1 MVGNVTD
8 PIEPEPLDEDSYY
21 QDPLGFFARL
31 RESRPVAPVRM
42 PGYGRA
48 WMVTRYAD
56 VRTVL
61 TDARLA
67 KDVHRWP
74 GGGRSRPSE
83 ATGVYAH
90 MLHAD
95 PPEHTRLRRLVQK
108 PFASRRAALRPRA
121 EEIAAG
127 LLDEMAAAPG
137 DVTDLLGA
145 YARPLPIAVLCELLA
160 IPQADRAWID
170 ATVTA
175 YDKPAEYDRVER
187 ELAAYFTDLIAAKRA
202 DPGDDLVSAL
212 VVASDAADADAADA
226 DAADADAAD
235 ADAAD
240 ADAADA
246 DAADA
251 DAADADAAEN
261 SGADGGLTANEL
273 VSTVFLLVMAGFD
286 TTVNLIA
293 SGALALLT
301 HPGEEAR
308 LRQDPSL
315 LPAAV
320 EELLRFTNPV
330 NHANDRFTTED
341 VPVGDVVIPAGE
353 WVLPAIS
360 SANRDPAQFPAPD
373 RLDLGRDTSGHV
385 AFGHGVHHCLGAPLA
400 RMEAEVALGALLA
413 RFPGLSLAV
422 PREELRWRP
431 VSLMNGLECLP
442 VRLA

>member
-1 MVGNVTD
+1 MTD
-8 PIEPEPLDEDSYY
+8 AVQLESFDEDAYY
-21 QDPLGFFARL
+21 QDPLAFCLRL

-48 WMVTRYAD
+48 WIVTRYAD

-61 TDARLA
+61 TDPRLA

-95 PPEHTRLRRLVQK
+95 PPDHTRLRRLVQK
-108 PFASRRAALRPRA
+108 AFTPRRAAMRPRA

-127 LLDEMAAAPG
+127 LLDEMAAARG
-137 DVTDLLGA
+137 DVVDLLGA
-145 YARPLPIAVLCELLA
+145 YARPLPIAVLCYLLG
-160 IPQADRAWID
+160 IPVVDRAWI
-170 ATVTA
+170 AVTVAA
-175 YDKPAEYDRVER
+175 YDERAEHQRVER
-187 ELAAYFTDLIAAKRA
+187 ELAAYFTELIAAKRA
-202 DPGDDLVSAL
+202 EPGDDLVSAL
-212 VVASDAADADAADA
+212 VLARDNDGAAD
-226 DAADADAAD
+226 
-235 ADAAD
+235 
-240 ADAADA
+240 
-246 DAADA
+246 
-251 DAADADAAEN
+251 
-261 SGADGGLTANEL
+261 GLTGNEL
-273 VSTVFLLVMAGFD
+273 LSTVYLLVMAGFD

-293 SGALALLT
+293 SGTLALLT
-301 HPGEEAR
+301 HPEEMAR

-353 WVLPAIS
+353 WVFPAIS
-360 SANRDPAQFPAPD
+360 SANRDPAQFPGPD

-385 AFGHGVHHCLGAPLA
+385 AFGHGVHYCLGAPLA

-413 RFPGLSLAV
+413 RFPRVSLAV
-422 PREELRWRP
+422 PPRGLRWRP
-431 VSLMNGLECLP
+431 VSLMNGLESLP